1 MIPRPAFRY
10 YSLLHSEQAAA
21 AKVLYK
27 MHTTHPAYRSS
38 YYASVT
44 SYSTLLQALAS
55 GCLLHW
61 TATATSADSQIAM
74 EISVVKEF
82 KGPGTVH
89 VSMPSPD
96 KMEYKLFRR
105 KGAQISLKQ

>member
-1 MIPRPAFRY
+1 MIPQPAFRY

-27 MHTTHPAYRSS
+27 MHTNHPPCRSS
-38 YYASVT
+38 CYASLT
-44 SYSTLLQALAS
+44 SYSALLPAFAS
-55 GCLLHW
+55 GYLLYW
-61 TATATSADSQIAM
+61 TATSADSQLAI
-74 EISVVKEF
+74 EISIVKEF
-82 KGPGTVH
+82 KGSGTVH

-105 KGAQISLKQ
+105 KGAQISLK